1 MPDKNENRN
10 MTTLGIIAKDEEA
23 YMGQCLRYHKPFFD
37 RIVVLD
43 GGSTDNTVDVAESH
57 EAEVYLQNEVGILD
71 DFAAMRNSIADEC
84 LTEWVL
90 MVDADELF
98 DYDFLTNMA
107 QYIAPDSTL
116 RREHVVAFRFPRLNL
131 DNGNPIDYHVR
142 LYRPYACEWRGQV
155 HEKLYLKGT
164 DLRVDQAKIDGF
176 EVCQTLEG
184 HNIIHLQRH
193 KSDRVEQRRRWQE
206 LADDT

>member
-1 MPDKNENRN
+1 MNVEV
-10 MTTLGIIAKDEEA
+10 TLAIIARNEEK
-23 YMGQCLRYHKPFFD
+23 YIDQCLKYHTPHVSHV
-37 RIVVLD
+37 ILLD
-43 GGSTDNTVDVAESH
+43 GGSTDKTLEIVGTYDVMVYK
-57 EAEVYLQNEVGILD
+57 EAEEVIED
-71 DFAAMRNSIADEC
+71 SFAARRDLMAERCS
-84 LTEWVL
+84 TEWVL

-116 RREHVVAFRFPRLNL
+116 RREHVVAFRFPRINL

-142 LYRPYACEWRGQV
+142 LYRPYACEWRGRV

-164 DLRVDQAKIDGF
+164 DLRADQAKIDGF

-184 HNIIHLQRH
+184 HNIIHLQRP

-206 LADDT
+206 LADDTG